1 MDRALFITD
10 RFRMLVSLVWDA
22 MGKVYL
28 IFMIGD
34 ENNEVS
40 VSTRQAPV
48 RNFLR
53 ERMSFD
59 PFVHSR
65 D

>member
-1 MDRALFITD
+1 
-10 RFRMLVSLVWDA
+10 MLVSLVWDA
-22 MGKVYL
+22 MGKVYV